1 MDALLL
7 HLASNPEL
15 ATPLLQIVQQHQEAL
30 TAAAASPESQQ
41 QLQSSVQLLL
51 QQTQQPQPEG
61 HLQALQTQASAPGQ
75 EDAPGEQDPSS
86 SNPASQDAAQLQQ
99 QQQQQQQGL
108 AASAVSS
115 QQQIPL
121 PPESGEYPTINALMA
136 ALNAFYVT
144 RGAAVVKKSASNYRI
159 VNGVRMPTYYSVNCD
174 RGPRRASS
182 SKGLRRASTL
192 KLDCPFRIVAAATK
206 ASDFRW
212 SYRVVEPNHNHGPSS
227 GPEAHAA
234 HRKRTPAQRELMAK
248 LASYGTIK
256 ARDAADIVKAAG
268 GPSFFRQRD
277 VYNDRQ
283 KARKAAGLP
292 PREKGAKAKA
302 KANNDSIQS
311 T

>member
-7 HLASNPEL
+7 HLASNPAL

-30 TAAAASPESQQ
+30 TAAASSPESQQ

-51 QQTQQPQPEG
+51 QQTQQ
-61 HLQALQTQASAPGQ
+61 AASQGQ
-75 EDAPGEQDPSS
+75 GQDSAAQGASS
-86 SNPASQDAAQLQQ
+86 NNPASQEAGQADGSAPSAALTH
-99 QQQQQQQGL
+99 
-108 AASAVSS
+108 
-115 QQQIPL
+115 QQIPL
-121 PPESGEYPTINALMA
+121 PPESGEYSTVNDLMA
-136 ALNAFYVT
+136 ALNAFYAT
-144 RGAAVVKKSASNYRI
+144 RGAAVVKKSASNYRV
-159 VNGVRMPTYYSVNCD
+159 VNGVRIPTYYSVNCD
-174 RGPRRASS
+174 RGPRRASA

-206 ASDFRW
+206 ASNFRW

-256 ARDAADIVKAAG
+256 ARDAAEIVKAAG
-268 GPSFFRQRD
+268 GPAFFRQRD

-292 PREKGAKAKA
+292 PRQKGDKAKA
-302 KANNDSIQS
+302 GANDNDNDTSQ
-311 T
+311 TT

>member
-99 QQQQQQQGL
+99 QQQQQQQDPP
-108 AASAVSS
+108 A
-115 QQQIPL
+115 
-121 PPESGEYPTINALMA
+121 PESGEYPTINALMA

-234 HRKRTPAQRELMAK
+234 HRKRTPAQRGAH
-248 LASYGTIK
+248 GQ
-256 ARDAADIVKAAG
+256 ARLVRHHQG
-268 GPSFFRQRD
+268 QGRRRHRQGRWRPSFFRQRD

-302 KANNDSIQS
+302 KANNDTLQS

>member
-15 ATPLLQIVQQHQEAL
+15 AGPLLQIVQQHREAL
-30 TAAAASPESQQ
+30 TAAASSPESQE

-51 QQTQQPQPEG
+51 QQTQTPT
-61 HLQALQTQASAPGQ
+61 QTPTLAPLGQ
-75 EDAPGEQDPSS
+75 HDTAAGTAI
-86 SNPASQDAAQLQQ
+86 ASQDASGSATTGPLE
-99 QQQQQQQGL
+99 QGGPF
-108 AASAVSS
+108 AAAAATPSS
-115 QQQIPL
+115 LQQQIPP
-121 PPESGEYPTINALMA
+121 PPESPEYPSINALMA
-136 ALNAFYVT
+136 GLNAFFAP
-144 RGAAVVKKSASNYRI
+144 RGAAVVKKSASNYRT
-159 VNGVRMPTYYSVNCD
+159 VDGVRQPTYYSVTCD

-182 SKGLRRASTL
+182 SKGLRRATTL
-192 KLDCPFRIVAAATK
+192 KLDCPFRIVAAANK
-206 ASDFRW
+206 AADFRW
-212 SYRVVEPNHNHGPSS
+212 TYRVVEPNHNHGPSS

-256 ARDAADIVKAAG
+256 AKDAAEIVKAAG
-268 GPSFFRQRD
+268 GPAFFRQRD

-292 PREKGAKAKA
+292 PRGKGAGKTTD
-302 KANNDSIQS
+302 NSQLDPTSQP